1 MSKAA
6 KVKDVIQLMD
16 EFAPKSLAFDKD
28 PIGLMIGDI
37 EQPVET
43 VLTTLDV
50 TEDVVDE
57 AVNFGATLI
66 IAHHP
71 LLFMPLSN
79 IDLSSPKGR
88 VIQKCLKHDISV
100 YASHTNLDITD
111 GGVNDM
117 LAEKIGLTD
126 VNVLVQ
132 TDQER
137 LYKLVAFVPVENAE
151 EVRQCLG
158 DAGTGHIGDYSH
170 CSFSSSGTGAFLP
183 GNNTNPH
190 IGEVG
195 KPTKVEEVRIE
206 TIVPEMLLNKAISA
220 LHQAHPYEEVAY
232 DLYPL
237 RLEGEKKGLGR
248 IGELEQETTLKAF
261 AETLKTSFSVDG
273 LRFSGDEN
281 KRVKKVAVLG
291 GDGNNYWQ
299 EALQQGADVFVT
311 GDLKFHTAQDAL
323 LAGLSLVDPG
333 HHIEEI
339 MKAGVERKLREQT
352 NEAGLNVTYRASTIN
367 TDPFTFI

>member
-1 MSKAA
+1 
-6 KVKDVIQLMD
+6 
-16 EFAPKSLAFDKD
+16 
-28 PIGLMIGDI
+28 
-37 EQPVET
+37 
-43 VLTTLDV
+43 
-50 TEDVVDE
+50 
-57 AVNFGATLI
+57 
-66 IAHHP
+66 
-71 LLFMPLSN
+71 
-79 IDLSSPKGR
+79 
-88 VIQKCLKHDISV
+88 
-100 YASHTNLDITD
+100 
-111 GGVNDM
+111 
-117 LAEKIGLTD
+117 
-126 VNVLVQ
+126 
-132 TDQER
+132 
-137 LYKLVAFVPVENAE
+137 
-151 EVRQCLG
+151 
-158 DAGTGHIGDYSH
+158 
-170 CSFSSSGTGAFLP
+170 
-183 GNNTNPH
+183 
-190 IGEVG
+190 
-195 KPTKVEEVRIE
+195 
-206 TIVPEMLLNKAISA
+206 MLLNKAISA

>member
-195 KPTKVEEVRIE
+195 KLQKSR
-206 TIVPEMLLNKAISA
+206 KF
-220 LHQAHPYEEVAY
+220 
-232 DLYPL
+232 
-237 RLEGEKKGLGR
+237 GLK
-248 IGELEQETTLKAF
+248 L
-261 AETLKTSFSVDG
+261 
-273 LRFSGDEN
+273 
-281 KRVKKVAVLG
+281 
-291 GDGNNYWQ
+291 
-299 EALQQGADVFVT
+299 
-311 GDLKFHTAQDAL
+311 
-323 LAGLSLVDPG
+323 LSL
-333 HHIEEI
+333 
-339 MKAGVERKLREQT
+339 KC
-352 NEAGLNVTYRASTIN
+352 Y
-367 TDPFTFI
+367 